1 MEGEKGN
8 LGRSRVIRFLGG
20 RTTLFVLGIILLA
33 GLIVLVFNQIQFVF
47 TPLKVL
53 VQNVVLP
60 VVLASV
66 LFYLLRPVL
75 RLLEKAKIPRVWGIL
90 IIYVGGIGLISLAIF
105 LIYPFLKTQVIN
117 LVREFPDYFR
127 QLILNIDAYL
137 STSLFSSYYNELDV
151 NLDLLIDSVFEDISG
166 FFRDTAGGIASGV
179 TNFISTLTGIV
190 ISIVTVPFILF
201 YLLKDGDRLP
211 DYIMKLMPPRMRDD
225 AGEIFGEADQQLSNY
240 IQGQLIVSFCI
251 GLLIYIGFVIIGMD
265 YALALGALAAVTS
278 VVPYLGPV
286 IAITPALIIALV
298 TSPFMILKLAAVWT
312 IVQLVEGKFISPQVM
327 GKTLHIHPITIIFV
341 LLTAGSL
348 FGVPGVILGI
358 PGYALLK
365 VIVSHLFKLF
375 KKRYDE
381 HENNPNMKYQT
392 DSRRIIEKTG
402 RE

>member
-1 MEGEKGN
+1 MQGTKGN
-8 LGRSRVIRFLGG
+8 PGQSRVIRFLGG

-33 GLIVLVFNQIQFVF
+33 GLIILVFNQIQFVF
-47 TPLKVL
+47 TPVKVL

-60 VVLASV
+60 VVLATV

-75 RLLEKAKIPRVWGIL
+75 RLLERARIPRLWGIL
-90 IIYVGGIGLISLAIF
+90 IIYVGGIGLISLVVF

-117 LVREFPDYFR
+117 LVQEFPEYFR
-127 QLILNIDAYL
+127 LLILNIDDYL
-137 STSLFSSYYNELDV
+137 STSLFASYYNQLDV
-151 NLDLLIDSVFEDISG
+151 NLNLLVDSVFEDIAG

-211 DYIMKLMPPRMRDD
+211 GYIMNLMPPRMRRE
-225 AGEIFGEADQQLSNY
+225 AKEIFREADHQLSNY

-251 GLLIYIGFVIIGMD
+251 GLLIYIGFVIIGME

-312 IVQLVEGKFISPQVM
+312 IVQLIEGKFISPQVM

-365 VIVSHLFKLF
+365 VIVSHLFKLV

-381 HENNPNMKYQT
+381 HESNPNMRYET
-392 DSRRIIEKTG
+392 DSRKIIEHTG
-402 RE
+402 SE

>member
-8 LGRSRVIRFLGG
+8 SGRSRVIRFLGG

-47 TPLKVL
+47 TPFKVL

-75 RLLEKAKIPRVWGIL
+75 RLLEKARIPRVWGIL

-137 STSLFSSYYNELDV
+137 STSLFASYYNQLDV

-179 TNFISTLTGIV
+179 SNFISTLTGII

>member
-8 LGRSRVIRFLGG
+8 SGRSRVIRFLGG

-47 TPLKVL
+47 TPFKVL

-75 RLLEKAKIPRVWGIL
+75 RLLERARIPRVWGIL

-117 LVREFPDYFR
+117 LVREFPEYFR

-137 STSLFSSYYNELDV
+137 STSLFASYYNELDV

>member
-1 MEGEKGN
+1 MEGDQRSSGQ
-8 LGRSRVIRFLGG
+8 SRVIRFLGG
-20 RTTLFVLGIILLA
+20 RTTLFVLGVILLA
-33 GLIVLVFNQIQFVF
+33 GLIIFVYDQIQFVF
-47 TPLKVL
+47 TPVKVL

-60 VVLASV
+60 VVLATV

-75 RLLEKAKIPRVWGIL
+75 RLLERGRIPRLWGIF
-90 IIYVGGIGLISLAIF
+90 IIYVGGIGLLSLAIF
-105 LIYPFLKTQVIN
+105 LIYPFLKTQVVN
-117 LVREFPDYFR
+117 LFQEFPDYFK
-127 QLILNIDAYL
+127 LLVMNIDHYL
-137 STSLFSSYYNELDV
+137 STSLFASYYDQLDV
-151 NLDLLIDSVFEDISG
+151 NLNLLIDSVFEDIAG
-166 FFRDTAGGIASGV
+166 FFRDTAGGIASGL
-179 TNFISTLTGIV
+179 TNFISTMTGII
-190 ISIVTVPFILF
+190 ISLVTVPFILF

-225 AGEIFGEADQQLSNY
+225 AEEIFGEADQQLSNY

-251 GLLIYIGFVIIGMD
+251 GFLVYIGFVIIGMD

-365 VIVSHLFKLF
+365 VFVTHLFKLF
-375 KKRYDE
+375 KNRYDD
-381 HENNPNMKYQT
+381 HESNPNMRYST
-392 DSRRIIEKTG
+392 DHRRISGEAG

>member
-8 LGRSRVIRFLGG
+8 PGRSQVIRFLGG

-47 TPLKVL
+47 TPFKVL

-75 RLLEKAKIPRVWGIL
+75 RLLEKARIPRVWGIL

-117 LVREFPDYFR
+117 LVREFPEYFR

-137 STSLFSSYYNELDV
+137 STSLFASYYNELDV

>member
-8 LGRSRVIRFLGG
+8 SGRSRVIRFLGG

-47 TPLKVL
+47 TPFKVL

-75 RLLEKAKIPRVWGIL
+75 RLLERARIPRVWGIL

-117 LVREFPDYFR
+117 LVREFPEYFR

-137 STSLFSSYYNELDV
+137 STSLFASYYNELDV

-381 HENNPNMKYQT
+381 HENNPNMKYQS

>member
-8 LGRSRVIRFLGG
+8 PGRSRVIRFLGG

-75 RLLEKAKIPRVWGIL
+75 RLLEKARIPRVWGIL

-381 HENNPNMKYQT
+381 YENNPNMKYQT